1 MDSDMPPQDS
11 QTPPPYS
18 PPPIPSVRPPPI
30 MAPLVAPQP
39 ARKGTGWKIFA
50 IILIVVL
57 VFSLLFNFAHF
68 VSGVAGAGGVR
79 AAHSFG
85 PRLEEV
91 TIRDNGSANK
101 IAVVPIEGIITGQVA
116 DGGYSMV
123 TVIKEELKRA
133 RDDRDVKAVILKVDS
148 PGGEVLA
155 SDEIANAVREFEK
168 PKDGKPG
175 K

>member
-1 MDSDMPPQDS
+1 MGIDMPPEGS

-18 PPPIPSVRPPPI
+18 PPPISSVRPPPLI
-30 MAPLVAPQP
+30 APLVAPQP
-39 ARKGTGWKIFA
+39 APKRTGWKIFA
-50 IILIVVL
+50 PLL
-57 VFSLLFNFAHF
+57 FLALGFRLLFNFAHF

-91 TIRDNGSANK
+91 TIRDNDSANK
-101 IAVVPIEGIITGQVA
+101 IVVIPIEGIITGQVA

-133 RDDRDVKAVILKVDS
+133 RDDRSV
-148 PGGEVLA
+148 
-155 SDEIANAVREFEK
+155 
-168 PKDGKPG
+168 
-175 K
+175 